1 MFETAVLNGPIFS
14 HLQVYENDAFAL
26 KIAEEGFFG
35 DIERQHFA
43 KPSYYVAL
51 GSDNTWYMFTERC
64 VKTVYSTGLPNVALA
79 EGDAL
84 PRELMTR
91 LLDMA
96 EMQWQKLSQSELG
109 GLWCM
114 EGSLETWS
122 WSLNV
127 PVLSSLSEDDEVIC
141 VSKVKW
147 FNLNDICFSFDVV

>member
-1 MFETAVLNGPIFS
+1 MNGPIFS
-14 HLQVYENDAFAL
+14 HSQVYENDSFAL

-35 DIERQHFA
+35 DIERQNSA

-64 VKTVYSTGLPNVALA
+64 VKTVYSTGFPNVALA

-96 EMQWQKLSQSELG
+96 EMQWQKLTQSELG

-127 PVLSSLSEDDEVIC
+127 PVLSSLSKDDEVIC

-147 FNLNDICFSFDVV
+147 YNGIDICFSFDVV

>member
-1 MFETAVLNGPIFS
+1 MRPNDPIFS
-14 HLQVYENDAFAL
+14 HLQVYENDSFAL
-26 KIAEEGFFG
+26 KIAEESFFG
-35 DIERQHFA
+35 DIERQHSA

-51 GSDNTWYMFTERC
+51 GSDNTWYIFTERC
-64 VKTVYSTGLPNVALA
+64 VKTVYSTGFPNVALA

-96 EMQWQKLSQSELG
+96 EMQWQKLTQSELG

-127 PVLSSLSEDDEVIC
+127 PVLSSLSEIDEVIC
-141 VSKVKW
+141 GQK
-147 FNLNDICFSFDVV
+147 LNGLMAMTFCFGFDVV